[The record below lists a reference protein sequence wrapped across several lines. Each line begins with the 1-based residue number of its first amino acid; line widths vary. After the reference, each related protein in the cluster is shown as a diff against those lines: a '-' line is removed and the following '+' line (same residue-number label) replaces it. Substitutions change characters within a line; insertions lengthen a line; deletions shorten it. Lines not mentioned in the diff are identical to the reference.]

1 VRGSL
6 GLQELLDEAE
16 SMVPLVSA
24 IHLDNAQRE
33 TANNVLNVVESG
45 GVAVGIGPPGTGKTA
60 VINIAEFEVFEGID
74 RDEAVIY
81 VAPTNRLVRESA
93 VRTLALLL
101 SKGYSRSEL
110 SGLIRVYGSQFKPE
124 HLNEDVRIV
133 FTTPYQPGALK
144 SLSRI
149 KHTVHLMVDEA
160 STTPLHGPFI
170 EIAMAMADVIRRK
183 QLEWIYSFSVIG
195 DPMQAIAGEYTLRDK
210 FKLLIVGRLL
220 LESMPEDIRE
230 RVLQNPPELFEL
242 AEKYRSYLGFKYS
255 FLKYTY
261 RIPRP
266 TESIVSK
273 SFYKEKLKGAES
285 YDQRLK
291 DIKLG
296 APGLT
301 SNVLQ
306 RCLILKESNIGNKLD
321 NALDSQ
327 IPVVYI
333 EDKGPAYLP
342 KESRRPKELEELD
355 VKRARAASEIA
366 AYLAASTLDHVRIDV
381 LTPYVE
387 MKTQIQSHLNLLI
400 GSMSGPKSLKRRIR
414 VSTVHSAL
422 GSEADIVVA
431 VLGKEYRGKEQAETI
446 YFQTPELVN
455 VQFSRHKR
463 LLVIIGNIKKLARAF
478 KDHPYASHV
487 SLVADALNE
496 LKSMG
501 LVDTVELK

>member
-6 GLQELLDEAE
+6 GLRELLDEAE

-24 IHLDNAQRE
+24 IHLDNTQRE

-230 RVLQNPPELFEL
+230 LVLQNPPKLFEL
-242 AEKYRSYLGFKYS
+242 AEKYRSLDFKYS

-273 SFYKEKLKGAES
+273 SFYNEMLEGVES

-291 DIKLG
+291 DIKLE
-296 APGLT
+296 APGIT

-306 RCLILKESNIGNKLD
+306 RCLILNESNIRNKLD

-333 EDKGPAYLP
+333 EDKGPAYRA
-342 KESRRPKELEELD
+342 EGGRRPKELEELD

-366 AYLAASTLDHVRIDV
+366 AYLVASTLDHVRIDV

-387 MKTQIQSHLNLLI
+387 MKTQIQSHLDLLI
-400 GSMSGPKSLKRRIR
+400 GSMSELKSLKRRIR

-431 VLGKEYRGKEQAETI
+431 VLGKEYRGEEHAETI
-446 YFQTPELVN
+446 YFQAPELVN

-463 LLVIIGNIKKLARAF
+463 LLVVIGNIKRLANAF
-478 KDHPYASHV
+478 KDRPHASHV

-496 LKSMG
+496 LKGMG
-501 LVDTVELK
+501 LVDAVESK

>member
-24 IHLDNAQRE
+24 IHLDNAQRG

-149 KHTVHLMVDEA
+149 KHTIHLMVDEA

-183 QLEWIYSFSVIG
+183 QLDWIYSFSVIG

-220 LESMPEDIRE
+220 LESMPEDE
-230 RVLQNPPELFEL
+230 EEHVLQNPPKLFEL
-242 AEKYRSYLGFKYS
+242 AERYKSYLDIKYS

-273 SFYKEKLKGAES
+273 SFYNGMLEGVES
-285 YDQRLK
+285 YGQRLK
-291 DIKLG
+291 DIKLE
-296 APGLT
+296 APGLKL
-301 SNVLQ
+301 NVLQ
-306 RCLILKESNIGNKLD
+306 RRLILKESNIRNKLD

-327 IPVVYI
+327 IPIVYI
-333 EDKGPAYLP
+333 EDKGPAYLD
-342 KESRRPKELEELD
+342 KEGRRPKELEELD

-400 GSMSGPKSLKRRIR
+400 GSMSELKSLRRRIR

-431 VLGKEYRGKEQAETI
+431 VLGKEYRGREQAETI

-478 KDHPYASHV
+478 EDHPYASHV

-501 LVDTVELK
+501 LVDAIELK

>member
-24 IHLDNAQRE
+24 IHLDDTQRE

-74 RDEAVIY
+74 RDEVVIY

-110 SGLIRVYGSQFKPE
+110 SDLIRVYGSQFKPE

-220 LESMPEDIRE
+220 LESMPEDERE
-230 RVLQNPPELFEL
+230 HILQNPPKLFEL
-242 AEKYRSYLGFKYS
+242 AKRYSSYLDLKYS

-273 SFYKEKLKGAES
+273 SFYNEMLEGVES

-291 DIKLG
+291 DIKLE

-301 SNVLQ
+301 SNILQ
-306 RCLILKESNIGNKLD
+306 RCLILKESNIRNKLD

-333 EDKGPAYLP
+333 EDKGPAYLA
-342 KESRRPKELEELD
+342 ERGRRPKELEELD
-355 VKRARAASEIA
+355 VKRARVASEIA
-366 AYLAASTLDHVRIDV
+366 AYLATSTLDHVRIDV

-387 MKTQIQSHLNLLI
+387 MKTQIQSHLKLLI
-400 GSMSGPKSLKRRIR
+400 GSMSRLKSLKRRIR
-414 VSTVHSAL
+414 ISTVHSAL

-431 VLGKEYRGKEQAETI
+431 VLGKEYRGREQTETI

-463 LLVIIGNIKKLARAF
+463 LLVIIGNIERLARAF

-501 LVDTVELK
+501 IGHQ

>member
-149 KHTVHLMVDEA
+149 KRTVHLMVDEA

-195 DPMQAIAGEYTLRDK
+195 DPMQAIAEEYTPQEK

-220 LESMPEDIRE
+220 LESMPKDERE

-242 AEKYRSYLGFKYS
+242 AEKYSSDFNFKYS
-255 FLKYTY
+255 FLEYTY

-273 SFYKEKLKGAES
+273 SFYKEKLKGVES

-291 DIKLG
+291 DIKLE

-301 SNVLQ
+301 LNVLQ
-306 RCLILKESNIGNKLD
+306 RCLILNESNIRNKLD

-327 IPVVYI
+327 MPVVYI
-333 EDKGPAYLP
+333 EDKGPAYLV
-342 KESRRPKELEELD
+342 KEGRRPKELEELD

-366 AYLAASTLDHVRIDV
+366 AYLATSTLDHVRIDV

-387 MKTQIQSHLNLLI
+387 MKTQIQSHLNSLI
-400 GSMSGPKSLKRRIR
+400 GSMSGLKSLKRRIR

-431 VLGKEYRGKEQAETI
+431 VLGKEYRGREQAETI
-446 YFQTPELVN
+446 YFQTPDLVN

-463 LLVIIGNIKKLARAF
+463 LLVIIGNIKRLARAF

-496 LKSMG
+496 LKGMG

>member
-24 IHLDNAQRE
+24 IHLDNTQRE
-33 TANNVLNVVESG
+33 TANNVLNIVKSG

-124 HLNEDVRIV
+124 HLNEEVRIV

-170 EIAMAMADVIRRK
+170 EIAMAMAEVIRRK

-220 LESMPEDIRE
+220 LESMPEDERE

-242 AEKYRSYLGFKYS
+242 AERHKSNFGFKYS
-255 FLKYTY
+255 FLEYTY

-273 SFYKEKLKGAES
+273 SFYKEKLKGVES

-291 DIKLG
+291 DIKLE
-296 APGLT
+296 APGLKL
-301 SNVLQ
+301 NVLQ
-306 RCLILKESNIGNKLD
+306 RCLILNESNIRNKLD

-327 IPVVYI
+327 IPVVYV

-342 KESRRPKELEELD
+342 KEGRRPKELEELD
-355 VKRARAASEIA
+355 VKRARVASEIA

-400 GSMSGPKSLKRRIR
+400 GSMSGLKSLKRRIR

-463 LLVIIGNIKKLARAF
+463 LLVIIGNIERLARAF
-478 KDHPYASHV
+478 EDHPYASHV

-496 LKSMG
+496 LKGMG
-501 LVDTVELK
+501 LVDAVKLK

>member
-1 VRGSL
+1 MRGSL
-6 GLQELLDEAE
+6 GLQELLDEAK
-16 SMVPLVSA
+16 SMVPLASA

-149 KHTVHLMVDEA
+149 KRTVHLMVDEA
-160 STTPLHGPFI
+160 STTPLHEPFI
-170 EIAMAMADVIRRK
+170 EIAMAMAEVIRRK

-220 LESMPEDIRE
+220 LESMPEDERE
-230 RVLQNPPELFEL
+230 RVLQNPPELFEV
-242 AEKYRSYLGFKYS
+242 AERYSSRLDIKYS
-255 FLKYTY
+255 FLEYTY

-273 SFYKEKLKGAES
+273 SFYKEKLKGVES

-291 DIKLG
+291 DIKLE
-296 APGLT
+296 APGLK

-306 RCLILKESNIGNKLD
+306 RCLILNESNIRNKLD

-333 EDKGPAYLP
+333 EDKGPAYLV
-342 KESRRPKELEELD
+342 KEGRRPKELEELD
-355 VKRARAASEIA
+355 VKRARVASEIA
-366 AYLAASTLDHVRIDV
+366 TYLAASTLDHVRIDV

-387 MKTQIQSHLNLLI
+387 MKTQIQSHLNSLI
-400 GSMSGPKSLKRRIR
+400 GSMSELKSLKRRIR

-431 VLGKEYRGKEQAETI
+431 VLGKEYRGREQAETI
-446 YFQTPELVN
+446 YFQTPDLVN

-463 LLVIIGNIKKLARAF
+463 LLAVIGNIKRLARAF

-496 LKSMG
+496 LKGMG

>member
-74 RDEAVIY
+74 RDEVVIY

-101 SKGYSRSEL
+101 SKGYSKSEL

-124 HLNEDVRIV
+124 HLNEEVRIV

-170 EIAMAMADVIRRK
+170 EIAMAMAEVIRRK

-220 LESMPEDIRE
+220 LGSMPEDE
-230 RVLQNPPELFEL
+230 RKPVLQNPPKLFEL
-242 AEKYRSYLGFKYS
+242 AERYKSHLGFKYS

-273 SFYKEKLKGAES
+273 SFYNGMLEGVES

-291 DIKLG
+291 DIKLE
-296 APGLT
+296 ALGLKL
-301 SNVLQ
+301 NVLQ
-306 RCLILKESNIGNKLD
+306 GCLILKESNIRNKLD

-342 KESRRPKELEELD
+342 KEGRRPKELEELD
-355 VKRARAASEIA
+355 VKRARVASEVA
-366 AYLAASTLDHVRIDV
+366 TYLAASTLDHVRIDV

-387 MKTQIQSHLNLLI
+387 MKTQIQSHLDLLI
-400 GSMSGPKSLKRRIR
+400 GSMSELKSLKRRIR

-446 YFQTPELVN
+446 YFQAPELVN

-463 LLVIIGNIKKLARAF
+463 LLVIIGNIKRLARAF

>member
-24 IHLDNAQRE
+24 IHLDDTQWE

-60 VINIAEFEVFEGID
+60 VINIAEFEVFERID
-74 RDEAVIY
+74 RNEVIIY
-81 VAPTNRLVRESA
+81 VAPTNRLVRECA

-110 SGLIRVYGSQFKPE
+110 SDLIRVYGSQFKPE

-170 EIAMAMADVIRRK
+170 EIAMAMADVIGRK

-195 DPMQAIAGEYTLRDK
+195 DPMQAIAGEYTPQEK

-220 LESMPEDIRE
+220 LESMPKDIRE
-230 RVLQNPPELFEL
+230 FVLQNPPKLFEL
-242 AEKYRSYLGFKYS
+242 AEKYRSLDFKYS

-273 SFYKEKLKGAES
+273 SFYNEMLEGVES

-291 DIKLG
+291 DIKLE

-306 RCLILKESNIGNKLD
+306 RCLILNESNIRNKLD

-333 EDKGPAYLP
+333 EDKGPAYLA
-342 KESRRPKELEELD
+342 ERGRRPKELEELD
-355 VKRARAASEIA
+355 VKRARVASEIA

-387 MKTQIQSHLNLLI
+387 MKTQIQSHLDLLI
-400 GSMSGPKSLKRRIR
+400 GSMSRLKSLKRRIR

-431 VLGKEYRGKEQAETI
+431 VLGKEYRGREQTETI

-463 LLVIIGNIKKLARAF
+463 LLVIIGNIKRLARAF

-501 LVDTVELK
+501 LVDAIELK